1 MESTIGFVGIAT
13 AVFVSFA
20 VALGLE
26 WVSLELLMKMMPAR
40 APVKTMAQRFA
51 ASDGQRTDSEF
62 ADGGREQR
70 AA

>member
-20 VALGLE
+20 FALGLE
-26 WVSLELLMKMMPAR
+26 WLSLELLMKMMPAR
-40 APVKTMAQRFA
+40 AQVKTMAQRFA
-51 ASDGQRTDSEF
+51 AYDERGTVGAAAGAGQERK
-62 ADGGREQR
+62 

>member
-1 MESTIGFVGIAT
+1 MESTIGFVGIAM

-20 VALGLE
+20 FALGLE

-40 APVKTMAQRFA
+40 APVKTVAQRFA
-51 ASDGQRTDSEF
+51 AFDGESVGSLASNAGQERK
-62 ADGGREQR
+62 